1 MANSSS
7 YVGSVGHWSSAGYAA
22 KSQPATTTSYS
33 KPSSY
38 YSGGNNATSGGNNS
52 TYSSYTSTTKPAT
65 TTSSPK
71 PSSNYNGGNSGISS
85 SSTPAASQTPVV
97 TSTPAATPTPELKSE
112 EKTAGSVIGG
122 STSGTDINMQVSV
135 ESLVQ
140 SKVKLD
146 AAATG
151 LDTLWRAILAQ
162 IDAISTSWVGP
173 DAKAYTDK
181 LKNMG
186 PKVDAALNA
195 LKKLSST
202 YEKALNEIDE
212 NQQKIKSE
220 LL

>member
-52 TYSSYTSTTKPAT
+52 TYSSYT
-65 TTSSPK
+65 
-71 PSSNYNGGNSGISS
+71 
-85 SSTPAASQTPVV
+85 VV

-181 LKNMG
+181 LTNMG
-186 PKVDAALNA
+186 PKVDAALKA